1 MILNQEIF
9 YAKILLF
16 GEYSVIQGSMALS
29 APYGHFRGELSFIGE
44 DKYTDYDFALES
56 NHMLENYLKALIQE
70 NDGIYRII
78 DLKSF
83 EKDIAQG
90 LYFESTIPQGFGLG
104 SSGALTAAVY
114 SRYGL
119 NRVWNV
125 RRLNRQDISLLKADL
140 ARLEK
145 YFHGTSS
152 GFDPL
157 SAYLKFPVLVE
168 GSEII
173 RMVGIPRNRDYGTA
187 GIFLVSSGAPRKTGD
202 LVARYM
208 TRCKED
214 SGFYK
219 RLNNEYIP
227 LNNACI
233 TAIIDGNIKDFIRNL
248 VAISIFQLQEFTPMI
263 PESLMPIWKTGIESK
278 EYYLKLCGAGGGGYL
293 LGFAKDLNMVLR
305 KFADRGLETVTV
317 YRSSQERI
325 RPDELE

>member
-1 MILNQEIF
+1 M
-9 YAKILLF
+9 
-16 GEYSVIQGSMALS
+16 IQGSMALS

-44 DKYTDYDFALES
+44 DKYTDLDFAQES
-56 NHMLENYLKALIQE
+56 NHLLGNYLQALKLETNGVEQ
-70 NDGIYRII
+70 II

-83 EKDIAQG
+83 EQDIAQG

-119 NRVWNV
+119 NRVWNI
-125 RRLNRQDISLLKADL
+125 RRLNRHDISILKADL

-152 GFDPL
+152 GFDRL
-157 SAYLKFPVLVE
+157 SAYLKYPILVE
-168 GSEII
+168 GSETI

-187 GIFLVSSGAPRKTGD
+187 GIFLVSSGTPRKTGD

-214 SGFYK
+214 PGFYK
-219 RLNNEYIP
+219 RLNEEYIP

-233 TAIIDGNIKDFIRNL
+233 SAIIGGNIKDFIRNL

-263 PESLMPIWKTGIESK
+263 PESLMSIWKTGIESK
-278 EYYLKLCGAGGGGYL
+278 EFYLKLCGAGGGGYL
-293 LGFAKDLNMVLR
+293 LGFAKNLNMVLG
-305 KFADRGLETVTV
+305 KFADKGLETVTV

-325 RPDELE
+325 RPGELG

>member
-1 MILNQEIF
+1 
-9 YAKILLF
+9 
-16 GEYSVIQGSMALS
+16 MALS

-56 NHMLENYLKALIQE
+56 NSQLGKYLEVLKRE
-70 NDGIYRII
+70 DEGIDRMI

-83 EKDIAQG
+83 EKDIEQG

-104 SSGALTAAVY
+104 SSGALTAAIY

-125 RRLNRQDISLLKADL
+125 RRLDRQDISLLKADL
-140 ARLEK
+140 ARLEA

-157 SAYLKFPVLVE
+157 SAYLKFPILVE
-168 GSEII
+168 GSETIKL
-173 RMVGIPRNRDYGTA
+173 VGIPRNRDYGTA
-187 GIFLVSSGAPRKTGD
+187 GIFLVSSGIPRKTGD

-214 SGFYK
+214 PFFYK
-219 RLNNEYIP
+219 RLMEDYIP
-227 LNNACI
+227 MNNDCI
-233 TAIIDGNIKDFIRNL
+233 TAIIDGNIRDFIRGL
-248 VAISIFQLQEFTPMI
+248 VAISVFQLQEFSPMI
-263 PESLMPIWKTGIESK
+263 PESLKPLWKSGIDSK

-293 LGFAKDLNMVLR
+293 LGFAKDINTALQ
-305 KFADRGLETVTV
+305 KFAEKGFDTVTV

-325 RPDELE
+325 RPGNNE